1 MLENVRGLC
10 APYFFAALLAGVFL
24 VNRKLVPYDGPR
36 LLVFSPDVRSQS
48 RSVRIGER
56 IQCDI
61 DLTRTFVV
69 LVADR

>member
-10 APYFFAALLAGVFL
+10 APYFFAALLADVFL
-24 VNRKLVPYDGPR
+24 VNRKLVPNDGPR